1 MPAQALKKLLEQNGV
16 EYSVLPHDKAYTS
29 GEIAHAAHVPGRE
42 LAKTV
47 IVKLDGHLAMV
58 VLPAPER
65 VDLDLVKAATGA
77 ETAELAS
84 EEEFREHFPECETGA
99 MPPFGN
105 LYDMQVYVDEG
116 LTEDTEI
123 AFNAGT
129 HTELFSMAYAD
140 YERLVKPGVA
150 RLSNSYTTGRVS

>member
-1 MPAQALKKLLEQNGV
+1 MSAQALKQLLDQNGV

-47 IVKLDGHLAMV
+47 IVKLDGRLAMV
-58 VLPAPER
+58 VLPSPER

-77 ETAELAS
+77 ESAELAS
-84 EEEFREHFPECETGA
+84 EAEFSEHFPECETGA

-105 LYDMQVYVDEG
+105 LYDMQVYVDES
-116 LTEDTEI
+116 LAADSEI

-129 HTELFSMAYAD
+129 HTELFSMAFAD
-140 YERLVKPGVA
+140 FERLVKPGIA
-150 RLSNSYTTGRVS
+150 RLSASYAAGRVS